1 MRNLE
6 KYKWVSGCCEQ
17 NVLPKLCLW
26 WWNCLALR
34 YTAWNRSFLK
44 REYSVKQGGGWDR
57 NFFSK
62 GVEMNVLQHNG
73 KKGGPP
79 PSFFIPLF
87 RPLIQSHS
95 THRLEEEE
103 EEEERGGGGNRSHK
117 SPLWKKRREGRKKAA
132 YVEWIY
138 GSVHCTRSVLMLLHI
153 PPQKIFILRIFFLLH
168 RSIGLRIVA
177 RKLYFSAPCIPPSL
191 PQGEKEEVKK

>member
-17 NVLPKLCLW
+17 NVLPKLCPW
-26 WWNCLALR
+26 WWNYLALR

-44 REYSVKQGGGWDR
+44 REYSVKQGGGGGDR

-79 PSFFIPLF
+79 PPSFLSRYLDPLFNPIPLTGW
-87 RPLIQSHS
+87 R
-95 THRLEEEE
+95 RRRR
-103 EEEERGGGGNRSHK
+103 RGGEVVTDLINRLYGKKGGK
-117 SPLWKKRREGRKKAA
+117 EEKKAA

-138 GSVHCTRSVLMLLHI
+138 GSVHGQFCCCCIFRRRKFTFCVSFFFYIAQLAFGLLLVKYVLAHPVF
-153 PPQKIFILRIFFLLH
+153 PPC
-168 RSIGLRIVA
+168 G
-177 RKLYFSAPCIPPSL
+177 
-191 PQGEKEEVKK
+191 KEEVKK